1 MRQGLIKN
9 MLSLSCRIEG
19 VSIVR
24 SKRHL
29 STHDLKLLKWYH
41 WPDIASRV
49 CIDEIFVVL
58 HQIEIK
64 QFAESTSLGGLTD
77 EQIVGLGKL
86 WSDVT
91 NAHIKLHGQRSK
103 RRQPLGRAFYVVP
116 LQWVATSKSSWAPN
130 PSSPSINSSK
140 SAAAQ
145 PQQFRP
151 RTYLSTI
158 HVCMH
163 SHITDPVGRLPIA
176 LPPEILLHGYGR
188 SSVIFGRH
196 DGLVA
201 HHAGRRILAH
211 GCRRFGV
218 FWLAVMIDDACDE

>member
-1 MRQGLIKN
+1 M
-9 MLSLSCRIEG
+9 
-19 VSIVR
+19 
-24 SKRHL
+24 
-29 STHDLKLLKWYH
+29 YH

-49 CIDEIFVVL
+49 RTDEIFVVL

-64 QFAESTSLGGLTD
+64 QFGESTSLGGLTD

-116 LQWVATSKSSWAPN
+116 LQWVATSQSSWAPN

-151 RTYLSTI
+151 RTHLSTR
-158 HVCMH
+158 HVCH
-163 SHITDPVGRLPIA
+163 VCTLTLQILSAVSQSHFHL
-176 LPPEILLHGYGR
+176 
-188 SSVIFGRH
+188 
-196 DGLVA
+196 
-201 HHAGRRILAH
+201 
-211 GCRRFGV
+211 RFCCTGTAEV
-218 FWLAVMIDDACDE
+218 P